1 MFKDLQFQG
10 TWRSYQQKILDDLDN
25 HIEDEKLH
33 IVAAPGAGKTILGL
47 EVLRRIGKPCLIL
60 TPTITIKHQWASRLK
75 QAFLT
80 DKKIADEMISTNI
93 LAPKLIT
100 LSTYQG
106 LLAGLSGQ
114 VEKDVKEELTDEEIA
129 ALEEQAEQRAQKLSR
144 LNEEK
149 AQKLVEILKK
159 AKIEVLCLDEAHH
172 LRNEWWKAL
181 EYLMEHMGVKK
192 TVSLTATP
200 PYDVDRH
207 EWDRYEALCG
217 PVDAEISI
225 PELVQAG
232 DLCPHQDLIYF
243 AHLRD
248 EEKEALAK
256 HEQAVQ
262 SFVKAFLEDKEL
274 GNAIQQLP
282 FWNDPEPHLNE
293 LFDDPEFYLALA
305 SYLKAQGQQIAAPFL
320 KIFQATGEELP
331 RLTLSEIERVLN
343 GLVFGHREQYP
354 ILEPNISK
362 LHQTAAK
369 ANLIENKS
377 VQIQNNASVAKTLA
391 RSLGKLD
398 AIEEIVQ
405 HEYATLKASLR
416 MVILADLIKY
426 DAFESK
432 VDALGVVPIFRHL
445 DALKMKD
452 ATIGILTGQI
462 ILLPKSKQI
471 ALEELIK
478 KTGLQLADVNFNV
491 FKYYPNYV
499 SIKAKEKAKSK
510 IVDLITDLFNAGNLN
525 ILIGTQA
532 LLGEGWDAPSINSLI
547 LSSTVASYM
556 LSNQMRGRAIRVDKQ
571 NPDKISHIWH
581 LANIKVFNIVDN
593 WKGEEG
599 DIGGDFESLNR
610 RFAGY
615 EAPGL
620 LSPYHITNGIERC
633 LWGTKVTKLKEKK
646 LDEFNA
652 RAIGYTREETKV
664 AWEKGIRM
672 DSKIGV
678 GSVRQELNTNNK
690 VKVLPFVDAYFTMLA
705 AYGFITCQACKI
717 ARDNGVPLW
726 VYGLII
732 GVFILVML
740 IPTWK
745 VLRAGRPEKMLEQI
759 GLVMLETL
767 YDIDAINTPPRAALL
782 KVKKIPGVH
791 YTISAVGLNQKDNHV
806 FINAMKQFL
815 DPIDNPR
822 YLLVRQNTNIKW
834 WQQRDYHALPD
845 VVSENKTAADIFK
858 NNWQKH
864 IGYCKVIYTRNVE
877 GRILML
883 KSRAKAYSSIKTTY
897 ADKISRWSQKLDKII
912 GEE

>member
-10 TWRSYQQKILDDLDN
+10 KWRSYQQAILDDLDN

-47 EVLRRIGKPCLIL
+47 EVLRRIAKPCLIL

-80 DKKIADEMISTNI
+80 NKKIADDMISTNI
-93 LAPKLIT
+93 LAPKTIT

-114 VEKDVKEELTDEEIA
+114 VEKDVKEDLTDEEVS
-129 ALEEQAEQRAQKLSR
+129 ALEEQAEKRAQKLSR

-149 AQKLVEILKK
+149 ALKLVEILKK

-172 LRNEWWKAL
+172 LRKEWWKAL
-181 EYLMEHMGVKK
+181 EYLMEHMSLKK
-192 TVSLTATP
+192 TVALTATP

-243 AHLRD
+243 AHLRE
-248 EEKEALAK
+248 EEKQALAQ
-256 HEQAVQ
+256 HEQAA
-262 SFVKAFLEDKEL
+262 KAFVDDFLKNEEF
-274 GNAIQQLP
+274 GAAVQQLS
-282 FWNDPEPHLNE
+282 FWNNPDPFLVE
-293 LFDDPEFYLALA
+293 LFDDPEFYLALS
-305 SYLKAQGQQIAAPFL
+305 SYLKTQKKEIAKPFL
-320 KIFQATGEELP
+320 EIFQATGEELP
-331 RLTLSEIERVLN
+331 RLTLPEIERVLN
-343 GLVFGHREQYP
+343 GLIFKHGEKYP
-354 ILEPNISK
+354 ELADQINS
-362 LHQTAAK
+362 LHQKAAK

-377 VQIQNNASVAKTLA
+377 VQIQNNASVAQTLA

-398 AIEEIVQ
+398 AIEEIVKRE
-405 HEYATLKASLR
+405 HSLLGADLR
-416 MVILADLIKY
+416 MVILADLIKH
-426 DAFESK
+426 DAFETK

-445 DALKMKD
+445 EALHLPK
-452 ATIGILTGQI
+452 ASIGILTGQI
-462 ILLPKSKQI
+462 ILLPKNAEKPLVDLMEKANLNKS
-471 ALEELIK
+471 
-478 KTGLQLADVNFNV
+478 DVTFSS
-491 FKYYPNYV
+491 FKYYPDYV
-499 SIKAKEKAKSK
+499 TVKPKEKAKSK
-510 IVDLITDLFNAGNLN
+510 IVDLITDLFNGGHLT
-525 ILIGTQA
+525 IMVGTQA
-532 LLGEGWDAPSINSLI
+532 LLGEGWDAPSINSLV
-547 LSSTVASYM
+547 LSSAVASYM
-556 LSNQMRGRAIRVDKQ
+556 LSNQMRGRAIRVDK
-571 NPDKISHIWH
+571 NHPDKISHIWH

-599 DIGGDFESLNR
+599 DIGGDFESLSR

-615 EAPGL
+615 EAPSL
-620 LSPYHITNGIERC
+620 LPPYDITNGMDRC
-633 LWGTKVTKLKEKK
+633 LWGTKSTKLKEKK
-646 LDEFNA
+646 LDELNEKA
-652 RAIGYTREETKV
+652 LAYTREETKT
-664 AWEKGIRM
+664 AWEKGIVKE
-672 DSKIGV
+672 SKVGI
-678 GSVRQELNTNNK
+678 GSVKQELDTNNK
-690 VKVLPFVDAYFTMLA
+690 VKTLPFVDAYFTMLI
-705 AYGFITCQACKI
+705 AYGFLAYQACKI
-717 ARDNGVPLW
+717 AYDNMAPLW

-732 GVFILVML
+732 AVFIVAML

-759 GLVMLETL
+759 GLVMLESL
-767 YDIDAINTPPRAALL
+767 YEIDAINTSPKAALL

-791 YTISAVGLNQKDNHV
+791 YTVSAIGLNQKDNHV

-822 YLLVRQNTNIKW
+822 YLLVRQNTNVKW
-834 WQQRDYHALPD
+834 WQQKDYHALPEIL
-845 VVSENKTAADIFK
+845 SENKEMANIFK

-877 GRILML
+877 GRVLML
-883 KSRAKAYSSIKTTY
+883 KSRAKAYSSIQTTY
-897 ADKISRWSQKLDKII
+897 ADKVSRWSSVLDKFV
-912 GEE
+912 